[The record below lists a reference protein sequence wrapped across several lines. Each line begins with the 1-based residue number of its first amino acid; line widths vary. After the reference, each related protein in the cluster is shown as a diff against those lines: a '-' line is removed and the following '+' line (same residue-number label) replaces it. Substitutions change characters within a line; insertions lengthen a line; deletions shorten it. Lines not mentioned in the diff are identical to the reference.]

1 MAVRLQKDQVLGVG
15 GWGWEA
21 KEDSVV
27 FSIGWSMRYHDLG
40 EGLGSSMST
49 NKGDESVHETMPF
62 EPEDAETR
70 PDYAATRTFEDGKTL
85 VSASAHGVRPLA
97 VQVPALQQIKG
108 PGAPQVL
115 LLSEPRYV
123 LGRSPEADFTFD
135 SAKLSR
141 RHVELRQCDGTYM
154 FVDLESTNG
163 VFINGVKAHSST
175 LTEGDMISIGD
186 IVFQYR
192 KSFK

>member
-1 MAVRLQKDQVLGVG
+1 MVSREGQGSPMTNTSG
-15 GWGWEA
+15 G
-21 KEDSVV
+21 DSV
-27 FSIGWSMRYHDLG
+27 D
-40 EGLGSSMST
+40 
-49 NKGDESVHETMPF
+49 ETMPF
-62 EPEDAETR
+62 EPEDDDTR
-70 PDYAATRTFEDGKTL
+70 PDYASTSLFEDGKTL

-123 LGRSPEADFTFD
+123 LGRSPEVDFTFD

-141 RHVELRQCDGTYM
+141 RHMELRQADGTYM
-154 FVDLESTNG
+154 FVDLDSTNG

-175 LTEGDMISIGD
+175 LTEGDMLSIGD